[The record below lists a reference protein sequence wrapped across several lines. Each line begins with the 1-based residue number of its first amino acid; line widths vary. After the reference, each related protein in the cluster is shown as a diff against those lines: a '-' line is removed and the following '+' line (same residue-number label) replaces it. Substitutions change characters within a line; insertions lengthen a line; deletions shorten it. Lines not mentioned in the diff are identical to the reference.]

1 MHLWFFKQTLTTLE
15 LGENRNGAEGA
26 KYLASALKQNK
37 VASSNLSSFP
47 NYLFTFS
54 HRHSSN

>member
-1 MHLWFFKQTLTTLE
+1 MHLFFSKQTLATLE
-15 LGENRNGAEGA
+15 LGENRNGAEGE

-37 VASSNLSSFP
+37 VESSNLSSFP
-47 NYLFTFS
+47 NYLFTFL